1 MFWNLDVTSNCLL
14 FSERIWVLLK
24 GFCGQKVGWK
34 YLKSVL
40 KIVLFWVNLINSLF
54 LALFLVLFWELKKGH
69 LGYICGCRSGY
80 VCQLGEEWKSDEIK
94 VIPPFRWLYIWLFQ
108 ENPSCQLPYVT
119 QKWKVCL
126 KIFRNCTKYNEL
138 HYWVLTPHH
147 GTNKTYPLYIWQMT
161 NDMLQS
167 SMEKLTMKAW

>member
-24 GFCGQKVGWK
+24 GFYGQKVGWK

-108 ENPSCQLPYVT
+108 ENPSCVALFHWQWCDVWS
-119 QKWKVCL
+119 KH
-126 KIFRNCTKYNEL
+126 FEL
-138 HYWVLTPHH
+138 QQ
-147 GTNKTYPLYIWQMT
+147 YIYSGSQFFK
-161 NDMLQS
+161 
-167 SMEKLTMKAW
+167 KLTTAF